1 MKDINVEQIMKE
13 IREDAAAKGADKIPL
28 RFADVSL
35 ADNCLEIPERLD
47 SAILQKEIVNLNALW
62 DTSLAIETRSNSK
75 LKLFIK
81 KILNKM
87 VMVVMRPN
95 VVAQTI
101 FNSSVVNIMNQMHCL
116 VDENEEM
123 KKELQQLRNEIR
135 QLKAE
140 IK

>member
-13 IREDAAAKGADKIPL
+13 IREDAATKGADKIPL

-87 VMVVMRPN
+87 VLIVMRPN
-95 VVAQTI
+95 IVAQTI

-123 KKELQQLRNEIR
+123 KKELQQLRNEII

>member
-123 KKELQQLRNEIR
+123 KKELQQLRNEII